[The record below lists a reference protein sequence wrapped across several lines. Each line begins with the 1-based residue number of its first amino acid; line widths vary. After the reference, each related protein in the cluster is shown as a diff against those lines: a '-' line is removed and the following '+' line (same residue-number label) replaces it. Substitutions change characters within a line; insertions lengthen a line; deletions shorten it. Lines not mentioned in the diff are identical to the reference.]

1 MDASMTGINA
11 LREHSRITWI
21 EQEHGW
27 AATPEDIVT
36 VLSNEGFEECKR
48 EQTTS
53 RPNRRP
59 AGGLWQG
66 VNPRTGSVASAI
78 WVNRPAWPHDIVF
91 IEVDG
96 ESLAGGEDGVAIR
109 GLKPSL
115 REEPGR
121 VPTSQDLP
129 VGTTR

>member
-1 MDASMTGINA
+1 MGINA

-48 EQTTS
+48 ELPTS
-53 RPNRRP
+53 RRNRRP
-59 AGGLWQG
+59 AGGPG
-66 VNPRTGSVASAI
+66 RASNPHTGSVASAI

-96 ESLAGGEDGVAIR
+96 ESLAGGEDGCGDPWTEPIAPR
-109 GLKPSL
+109 GAGQGPN
-115 REEPGR
+115 
-121 VPTSQDLP
+121 
-129 VGTTR
+129 

>member
-1 MDASMTGINA
+1 MMQTMTGFNA

-53 RPNRRP
+53 RRNRQP
-59 AGGLWQG
+59 AGGVWQG
-66 VNPRTGSVASAI
+66 VDTRTGSVASAV
-78 WVNRPAWPHDIVF
+78 WVNHAAWPSALVF
-91 IEVDG
+91 IEIDG
-96 ESLAGGEDGVAIR
+96 ESLVSGPGGE
-109 GLKPSL
+109 S
-115 REEPGR
+115 
-121 VPTSQDLP
+121 
-129 VGTTR
+129 